1 MFGTDPLRAH
11 LGRQVV
17 AHLADADLSGRLEQ
31 VTRSHAVL
39 VDAVMLVPDRGETRK
54 VQLDGEQHVPR
65 SIWIQVAG

>member
-17 AHLADADLSGRLEQ
+17 CHLADADLSGRLEL
-31 VTRSHAVL
+31 VTRSHVVL
-39 VDAVMLVPDRGETRK
+39 VDAVMLVPDRGDTRK

-65 SIWIQVAG
+65 SSWLQVAG